1 MIKNQPANAGVVS
14 LIPGMG
20 RSFGEAN
27 GNLLQY
33 SWEIPWTE
41 KPWEGYNA
49 WGCKRIGHYLATKQQ
64 QQQNTEK
71 RTFIKKQKF
80 RSIPLYLA
88 RGNNRDNMWLFPGSS
103 DSKESACKCRR
114 PGSVPGLGRPPGGG
128 NGNPFRYSGLENSMD
143 RRTWRATVHGLAES
157 DMTERP
163 TLSTF
168 RDNVIL

>member
-1 MIKNQPANAGVVS
+1 MQELWVWS
-14 LIPGMG
+14 LGWEDPLEKQMATYSNIPGKSHG
-20 RSFGEAN
+20 RK
-27 GNLLQY
+27 NL
-33 SWEIPWTE
+33 
-41 KPWEGYNA
+41 EGYNA

-71 RTFIKKQKF
+71 RTFIKKRKF

-128 NGNPFRYSGLENSMD
+128 NGNPFQYSGLENSMD

-168 RDNVIL
+168 RDNVILWTFKT